1 MKVKFLSGFDKDLK
15 KIRDKELAR
24 TIIGCIRIF
33 EEADDLSQIPNIKKM
48 KGHSTAYRYR
58 KGKYRIGFYYENDT
72 VIFAAFAPRGKIYK
86 RFP

>member
-1 MKVKFLSGFDKDLK
+1 VKVKFLSGFHKDLK
-15 KIRDKELAR
+15 KIRDKELAK
-24 TIIGCIRIF
+24 TIRECISFF
-33 EEADDLSQIPNIKKM
+33 EEANELSEIGNIKRI

>member
-1 MKVKFLSGFDKDLK
+1 MKVRFLSGFHKDLK
-15 KIRDKELAR
+15 KIRDKELAE
-24 TIIGCIRIF
+24 TISECISMF
-33 EEADDLSQIPNIKKM
+33 EEANELSEISNIKKM

-72 VIFAAFAPRGKIYK
+72 IIFAAFAPRGKIYK

>member
-15 KIRDKELAR
+15 KIRDKELAK
-24 TIIGCIRIF
+24 TIIECIRIF

-72 VIFAAFAPRGKIYK
+72 VIFAAFAPRDKIYK

>member
-1 MKVKFLSGFDKDLK
+1 VKVRFLSGFHKDLK
-15 KIRDKELAR
+15 KIRDKELAE
-24 TIIGCIRIF
+24 TISECISMF
-33 EEADDLSQIPNIKKM
+33 EEANELSEISNIKKM

-72 VIFAAFAPRGKIYK
+72 IIFAAFAPRGKIYK

>member
-1 MKVKFLSGFDKDLK
+1 MKVKFLSGFEKDLK
-15 KIRDKELAR
+15 RIKDKEQAKTMLE
-24 TIIGCIRIF
+24 CIRIF
-33 EEADDLSQIPNIKKM
+33 EEADQLSQIPNIKKM

-72 VIFAAFAPRGKIYK
+72 VIFAAFAPRDKIYK